1 MKKTVFGFYVIVTA
15 IVAMAQPNAP
25 EAPRAYWGFETGGA
39 DVWVPSSL
47 GNSIQN
53 RYSATLSGETY
64 SAGLVRFHGSGAPN
78 FSLDFLGFSVNAKAT
93 DLKTTYQYQGSANV
107 MGFMASKHASFVTRK
122 RYSFGMSFGGGVAPQ
137 LQAKY
142 EQTIGPSG
150 FLTQQ
155 KTYTL
160 KEIPVTPLFE
170 VLFRGDIRV
179 SRNLSVGPIAGLR
192 SGFPVFGG
200 VLRVHLPQNR

>member
-1 MKKTVFGFYVIVTA
+1 MKTTVLGFYLTVTA
-15 IVAMAQPNAP
+15 IVAMAQPNDS
-25 EAPRAYWGFETGGA
+25 EALRPYWGFETGGA
-39 DVWVPSSL
+39 EVWVPSSL
-47 GNSIQN
+47 GNAIQN

-78 FSLDFLGFSVNAKAT
+78 FSLDFLGFSVNATAT

-107 MGFMASKHASFVTRK
+107 MGFLASKHASFVTRK
-122 RYSFGMSFGGGVAPQ
+122 RYSFGMSFGAGVAPQ

-142 EQTIGPSG
+142 NQTIGPAG
-150 FLTQQ
+150 FLAQGR
-155 KTYTL
+155 TYTL

-170 VLFRGDIRV
+170 VLFRADIRV
-179 SRNLSVGPIAGLR
+179 SRNVSVGPIAGLR

-200 VLRVHLPQNR
+200 VLRVHFPQNP

>member
-1 MKKTVFGFYVIVTA
+1 MKKTVFSVSIL
-15 IVAMAQPNAP
+15 VAAAAVAQANDA
-25 EAPRAYWGFETGGA
+25 ESLKAYWGFETGGA
-39 DVWVPSSL
+39 AVWVPGSL

-53 RYSATLSGETY
+53 RYSASLSGASY
-64 SAGLVRFHGSGAPN
+64 NAGLVRFHGSGAPN

-93 DLKTTYQYQGSANV
+93 DLKTTYQYQGSAHV
-107 MGFMASKHASFVTRK
+107 TGFMASKHASFVTRK
-122 RYSFGMSFGGGVAPQ
+122 RYSFGMSFGAGVAPQ

-142 EQTIGPSG
+142 SQTSGPAA
-150 FLTQQ
+150 LVQQ

-160 KEIPVTPLFE
+160 KELPVTPLFE

-179 SRNLSVGPIAGLR
+179 HRNLSIGPIAGLR
-192 SGFPVFGG
+192 SGLPVFGG

>member
-1 MKKTVFGFYVIVTA
+1 MKKTLLSVYLVAAFA
-15 IVAMAQPNAP
+15 AMAQPNDSESP
-25 EAPRAYWGFETGGA
+25 KAYWGFETGGA
-39 DVWVPSSL
+39 AVWVPSSL

-53 RYSATLSGETY
+53 RYSATLSGESY

-78 FSLDFLGFSVNAKAT
+78 FSLDFLGFSVNARAT

-107 MGFMASKHASFVTRK
+107 HGFMASKHASFVTRK
-122 RYSFGMSFGGGVAPQ
+122 RYSFGMSFGAGVAPQ

-142 EQTIGPSG
+142 SQTSGPVAILG
-150 FLTQQ
+150 QR
-155 KTYTL
+155 TYTL

-170 VLFRGDIRV
+170 VLFRADIRV
-179 SRNLSVGPIAGLR
+179 HRNLSIGPIAGLNT
-192 SGFPVFGG
+192 GFPVFGG